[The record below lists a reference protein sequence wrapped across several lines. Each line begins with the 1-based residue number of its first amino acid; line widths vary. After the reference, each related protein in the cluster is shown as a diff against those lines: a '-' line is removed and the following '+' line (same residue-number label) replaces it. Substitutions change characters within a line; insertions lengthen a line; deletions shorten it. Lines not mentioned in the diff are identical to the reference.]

1 MEVSAISGAVIT
13 TNETTASPAADYAAN
28 DLPVPDLPTPSCDT
42 TTTIDQRS
50 VQAYISDEVTGTG
63 MSWSTSANTELF
75 HADNALDVTSVS
87 WDFDRGIST
96 PGLTEMTGDS
106 FPPASYVVNE
116 PSVSGSITILL
127 RPKDFHFMSSLRE
140 EPRRSIG
147 VRLGT
152 ADGKILE
159 IGAAAVHMEVPSAA
173 EADGATSIDIP
184 FTVVRGQD
192 CDDADKFFF
201 RYR

>member
-1 MEVSAISGAVIT
+1 
-13 TNETTASPAADYAAN
+13 
-28 DLPVPDLPTPSCDT
+28 PDMPIPSCDT

-50 VQAYISDEVTGTG
+50 VQAYISDESVT
-63 MSWSTSANTELF
+63 MDWAADDNTSLF
-75 HADNALDVTSVS
+75 HADNALDVTAVS

-96 PGLTEMTGDS
+96 PGLTEMTGES

-116 PSVSGSITILL
+116 PSISGSITLLL
-127 RPKDFHFMSSLRE
+127 RPKDFAFMNSLRD

-152 ADGKILE
+152 VDGKIIE
-159 IGAAAVHMEVPSAA
+159 IAAKSAHLEVPSTS

-184 FTVVRGQD
+184 FTVVRGTQ
-192 CDDADKFFF
+192 CDDEDKFFL